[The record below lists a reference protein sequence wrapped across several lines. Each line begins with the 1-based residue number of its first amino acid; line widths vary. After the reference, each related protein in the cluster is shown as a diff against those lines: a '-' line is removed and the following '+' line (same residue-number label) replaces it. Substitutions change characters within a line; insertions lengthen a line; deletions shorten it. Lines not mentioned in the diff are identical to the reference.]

1 MADKEAAGSKL
12 DVSLLRTPIQIS
24 GKPVEQVLNSIHYGS
39 PELRCLL
46 MDECDLIFECKV
58 CRALFR
64 DLPNFISHKRA
75 YCTKSALET
84 RHVTIANLP
93 EEKVVVIQP
102 QAPEETNIELAS
114 TSQQQKP
121 VRANLEQ
128 TIQRIQSGD
137 LGRSHA
143 YKVYTE
149 AAEKLQRQKEGM
161 KVATIRTTTIPTNK
175 NAVFIDVNMTSV
187 NIHER
192 QQQGNNGVISYDQTR
207 NDSSVTVIKR
217 KTAERHGSTRNVR
230 KSTKQER
237 QSSEPQKLLMEQL
250 KEIQHKVKQ
259 KVAAAHDK
267 TAQDKTAQQ
276 KKVRSGSQNSVSQR
290 DPAPPSTT
298 ESSQKAP
305 ANTNTTRA
313 QKKLADSSGL
323 KVLSTDNVQSAPA
336 NDEETKDNVKDE
348 SDPEEVKYALVKH
361 KVDST
366 IYSKTAKEN
375 KALAA
380 IGIAATRRKK
390 LTKRSPVCLKCN
402 SAFATTKSLHYHE
415 QIHHAAKRTFYPCP
429 YCSSVFYYFFGITR
443 HLFRNHSMSLDEINA
458 MRRQLRERSFTKPF
472 STPLNTK
479 GVCGSPPRSGRSTRS
494 LGRIQLLS
502 LSQDTSSLAE
512 SSVLND
518 KHSTKKTSG
527 DSDNIVSETSSKIA
541 RQKMA
546 QANTTQEEHHHS
558 LKSSASK
565 TSDKSED
572 FVSAKEDREEAR
584 PVRLKN
590 RQQVKSGDNTSKPGC
605 SNSLNFAHT
614 AARTPVPSSPII
626 SRSQDKSHLCPK
638 CHRAFR
644 RKISCK
650 NHVKVCNAKGSST
663 HKPVRTTRY
672 TSQQLTPESVASV
685 KNNKLTKVKTKNK
698 TNSCDSTEKAM
709 AMSDNQ
715 STSLVKIPEN
725 KVENAVILQEELSDR
740 KTTLRNSSVDRNS
753 QAQRSSS
760 VDRIVTNDEP
770 RNRSRERNSA
780 TRDERDSS
788 VESTQSN
795 MEGKSPRNRRS
806 VLSKYA
812 IPSQQSKSPSKLDA
826 PVKSDVRNVSYEKLS
841 DSQQVGTGKNSSEA
855 EDTPHLNCKDKAA
868 GDDIKD
874 DNLKIENKS
883 TEASEG
889 EDLGMPAT
897 PIISKLDTHESA
909 DIINIIDHAQ
919 DVLLLTDN
927 DTKLHE
933 EIDHTTTLSQISSL
947 PPVVSNRSQEKQ
959 QQHSPSKSL
968 CSPSKVSMKDSS
980 PSPHKLSGYV
990 GKSDS
995 FPDLSLD
1002 SCKPEVVL
1010 VNEDS
1015 CENANSTSAVPSE
1028 VVDTVE
1034 DKLEVEPDNVIKS
1047 EEIILDDVDSDFKQ
1061 DAKKDLIL
1069 TDNEKLDMLTNEH
1082 MLVGK
1087 NLSLQQDV
1095 QIHAADRKSAE
1106 NDLSIQEVKLDIS
1119 DSKQQTLMESSIEM
1133 EPTVQYQGGE
1143 ELPEILQVECDSKSI
1158 DLTVQED
1165 KMLHLKKP
1173 EVTHLIK
1180 AEVDQLKKP
1189 ELVQLK
1195 KPEVDQLKQL
1205 ELTQLKNPEADQLKK
1220 PEADKLKKP
1229 ELTQLKK
1236 SELTQLKKPEVTSEE
1251 QTISE
1256 IKNSMSS
1263 GNVKNTLGNVKN
1275 TPGNSKNK
1283 ETKPQNLPPI
1293 AVVSALSERPK
1304 RKRKVPSRNKDAE
1317 EMLSKIH
1324 NHNRDREVVPVKKT
1338 KLTQEI
1344 KVSESPRKKSKAENL
1359 KIETLTAVAFDTN
1372 CGRVSDEPEIRT
1384 KKRRLNQMGE
1394 SHESECADDDSDE
1407 VLGKA
1412 KGRFVSNRMY
1422 VLEKIGTKNKRL
1434 KCYDQMKVYRMID
1447 EDLLKCLE
1455 CGESCS
1461 QMCNLRRHV
1470 IRQHLKW
1477 SRFKCKLCKFESYDR
1492 SECATHLIRGHKN
1505 RAISLRNVNQFI
1517 LDLVKQG
1524 SHARSR
1530 KKTEAVKV
1538 KQLSKIQEGNIY
1550 ARPTV
1555 KKMPKLPQKAEE
1567 GTTSRSTMN
1576 ERSGNRDI
1584 TGANG
1589 QPQLWRLEDLIPARK
1604 FSEGTSFVAVSK
1616 IQTNKLTSPKF
1627 EAHSKQSIQ
1636 QQTSAKIGLEAIVKP
1651 QQQMSSNAGLE
1662 ATGKPQQQTSSKAG
1676 PEATGKSQQLTSSKA
1691 GLEAAGKPNQQ
1702 TSSKTGVEATVK
1714 PLQQT
1719 SSKTGVE
1726 ATVKPQQQTSSKAG
1740 VEAAVKPLQQT
1751 SSKAGLE
1758 ATGKP
1763 QQKKSIKAGV
1773 EATVKPQQ
1781 QTFSKAG
1788 VEAAGKTTRKTLPF
1802 NISTRN
1808 SPRTFDT
1815 RPYNPA
1821 GGDVPDEIEA
1831 SVSKQKF
1838 LKMTSKVI
1846 IEEEIVSPSGKVS
1859 QMPDARTNGSLDN
1872 DVEKPGS
1879 ALVGT
1884 ALVESPGADSVQK
1897 SRNIFDNIKTPTFLP
1912 TAVSSMVTTTTT
1924 VSKPASAGT
1933 RELNVSSS
1941 VLHQASSP
1949 RIIEVKVESPKN
1961 FVSVSSSQIL
1971 NQKLEPS
1978 HKKTAGVKTDKPKI
1992 VSYVF
1997 RGPQLNSPSPSSD
2010 TVNSDQLAKSLIQLD
2025 FGDVVGLPSKLVS
2038 PSAQFAKLNLPPG
2051 KFSTAQVIDS
2061 AHLQRKHTSVPPSL
2075 SATPKITPVDNLKVT
2090 PKIAGASKETAG
2102 PSSGL
2107 SLAAALTKGGH
2118 IFTTVA
2124 TSFIVSHGQAGKFIV
2139 YTRPA
2144 GAKDSTTVSSV
2155 TRQSPVPSPVSVASP
2170 AVPIDSKTLDTTS
2183 QRDSQSQGAVAE
2195 DVLSPG
2201 TFVIRKHYL

>member
-12 DVSLLRTPIQIS
+12 DISMLRSPIQIS

-102 QAPEETNIELAS
+102 QAPEETNSELAS

-121 VRANLEQ
+121 IRPNLEQ

-137 LGRSHA
+137 LGKSPA

-230 KSTKQER
+230 KSTKQEK

-276 KKVRSGSQNSVSQR
+276 KKVRSGSQNSGSQKE
-290 DPAPPSTT
+290 PAPPSAT

-323 KVLSTDNVQSAPA
+323 KVLSTDNVLSAPA

-348 SDPEEVKYALVKH
+348 SDSEEVKYALVKH
-361 KVDST
+361 KVDSK
-366 IYSKTAKEN
+366 ICSKVAKEN

-415 QIHHAAKRTFYPCP
+415 QIHHAAKRIFYPCP

-443 HLFRNHSMSLDEINA
+443 HLFRNHSKSLDEINA

-472 STPLNTK
+472 STPLSTK
-479 GVCGSPPRSGRSTRS
+479 GVCGSPPRGGRSTRS
-494 LGRIQLLS
+494 LGRIQLLN

-518 KHSTKKTSG
+518 KHLTKKTSG
-527 DSDNIVSETSSKIA
+527 DSDNIVPETSSKIA
-541 RQKMA
+541 RQKIA
-546 QANTTQEEHHHS
+546 QTVTTQEEHHNS
-558 LKSSASK
+558 PKSSGSQ

-572 FVSAKEDREEAR
+572 FVNAKEDKEEAR
-584 PVRLKN
+584 PIRLKN
-590 RQQVKSGDNTSKPGC
+590 RQQVKAGENASKPG
-605 SNSLNFAHT
+605 STNNLNIAHT
-614 AARTPVPSSPII
+614 AVRTRVPSSPII

-663 HKPVRTTRY
+663 QKPVRTTRY
-672 TSQQLTPESVASV
+672 KSQQSTPESAAPV
-685 KNNKLTKVKTKNK
+685 KNNKLTKVKTKNR
-698 TNSCDSTEKAM
+698 TNSCDSTEKVM
-709 AMSDNQ
+709 ATSDNQ
-715 STSLVKIPEN
+715 STSTVKIPEN
-725 KVENAVILQEELSDR
+725 KDENVAIFQEESSHR
-740 KTTLRNSSVDRNS
+740 KTSLRNSSVDRNSS

-760 VDRIVTNDEP
+760 VDRMATNDEP

-780 TRDERDSS
+780 ARDERDSS

-812 IPSQQSKSPSKLDA
+812 MPSQQSKSPSKLDA
-826 PVKSDVRNVSYEKLS
+826 SVKSDVSNVSYEKLT
-841 DSQQVGTGKNSSEA
+841 DSQQVDTGKNSSEA
-855 EDTPHLNCKDKAA
+855 GYTSLLNCKDKTA
-868 GDDIKD
+868 GDDID
-874 DNLKIENKS
+874 EDNLKIENKS
-883 TEASEG
+883 IEASEG
-889 EDLGMPAT
+889 GNLGMPAT
-897 PIISKLDTHESA
+897 PIKAKLNTHGSA
-909 DIINIIDHAQ
+909 DVINIDHVE

-927 DTKLHE
+927 DTKLDE
-933 EIDHTTTLSQISSL
+933 EIKHTTTLSQISSL
-947 PPVVSNRSQEKQ
+947 PSVMSNRSPEK
-959 QQHSPSKSL
+959 QQHSPLKSH
-968 CSPSKVSMKDSS
+968 CSPSKASMKDSS
-980 PSPHKLSGYV
+980 PSPHKQSGYV
-990 GKSDS
+990 DKSDS
-995 FPDLSLD
+995 FPDLLLD

-1010 VNEDS
+1010 VKEDS
-1015 CENANSTSAVPSE
+1015 CENANSTIAVPSE
-1028 VVDTVE
+1028 VMDTVE
-1034 DKLEVEPDNVIKS
+1034 DKVEAEPDNTVIKS
-1047 EEIILDDVDSDFKQ
+1047 EEIILDDVDSDIKQ
-1061 DAKKDLIL
+1061 EAKKYLIL
-1069 TDNEKLDMLTNEH
+1069 TYDEKLDMMTTE
-1082 MLVGK
+1082 
-1087 NLSLQQDV
+1087 QDV
-1095 QIHAADRKSAE
+1095 QLNAADSDLVRKSAE
-1106 NDLSIQEVKLDIS
+1106 NACNLSMQEVKLDIS
-1119 DSKQQTLMESSIEM
+1119 DSKQQTSMESLIEM
-1133 EPTVQYQGGE
+1133 EPILQYQGGGKV
-1143 ELPEILQVECDSKSI
+1143 PEILQVECDSKSI
-1158 DLTVQED
+1158 DMTVQED
-1165 KMLHLKKP
+1165 KMLHM
-1173 EVTHLIK
+1173 
-1180 AEVDQLKKP
+1180 KKP
-1189 ELVQLK
+1189 ELTQLK
-1195 KPEVDQLKQL
+1195 KPEVD
-1205 ELTQLKNPEADQLKK
+1205 E
-1220 PEADKLKKP
+1220 LKKP

-1236 SELTQLKKPEVTSEE
+1236 PELDQLKKPELTQLKPEVTSEE
-1251 QTISE
+1251 HTVSQIE
-1256 IKNSMSS
+1256 NSGSS
-1263 GNVKNTLGNVKN
+1263 GNVKNTSV
-1275 TPGNSKNK
+1275 NSKSK
-1283 ETKPQNLPPI
+1283 ETKSQNLPQI

-1372 CGRVSDEPEIRT
+1372 CGHVSDQPEIRT
-1384 KKRRLNQMGE
+1384 KKRRLNQVDE
-1394 SHESECADDDSDE
+1394 SLESECVDDDSDE

-1455 CGESCS
+1455 CGESFS

-1492 SECATHLIRGHKN
+1492 SWCATHLIRVHKN

-1517 LDLVKQG
+1517 LALVKQG
-1524 SHARSR
+1524 SHARSH
-1530 KKTEAVKV
+1530 KKTETRKA
-1538 KQLSKIQEGNIY
+1538 KQQSKSQEGNIY
-1550 ARPTV
+1550 ARPSV
-1555 KKMPKLPQKAEE
+1555 KKMPILPQKAEE

-1576 ERSGNRDI
+1576 ERFGNRDI
-1584 TGANG
+1584 TRING
-1589 QPQLWRLEDLIPARK
+1589 QPQLWRLEDLIPARN
-1604 FSEGTSFVAVSK
+1604 SAEATSFVAVSK
-1616 IQTNKLTSPKF
+1616 AQTNKLTSSPKF
-1627 EAHSKQSIQ
+1627 EAHSKQSTQ
-1636 QQTSAKIGLEAIVKP
+1636 QQTSAKVGLE
-1651 QQQMSSNAGLE
+1651 G
-1662 ATGKPQQQTSSKAG
+1662 
-1676 PEATGKSQQLTSSKA
+1676 
-1691 GLEAAGKPNQQ
+1691 
-1702 TSSKTGVEATVK
+1702 
-1714 PLQQT
+1714 
-1719 SSKTGVE
+1719 
-1726 ATVKPQQQTSSKAG
+1726 TVKPQQQTSSKAG
-1740 VEAAVKPLQQT
+1740 VEAVAKPQQQTSSKAVLEATCKPQQQTSSKAGVKGNVKPQQQT

-1758 ATGKP
+1758 A
-1763 QQKKSIKAGV
+1763 
-1773 EATVKPQQ
+1773 
-1781 QTFSKAG
+1781 
-1788 VEAAGKTTRKTLPF
+1788 AGKATRKTLPF

-1815 RPYNPA
+1815 HPYNPA
-1821 GGDVPDEIEA
+1821 GDDVPDKTEA
-1831 SVSKQKF
+1831 SISKQKF
-1838 LKMTSKVI
+1838 LKVTGKVNI
-1846 IEEEIVSPSGKVS
+1846 HEEIVSPSGKVS
-1859 QMPDARTNGSLDN
+1859 QKPGARTNGSLDK
-1872 DVEKPGS
+1872 DVVKPDS

-1884 ALVESPGADSVQK
+1884 ALVESAGIDSVQK
-1897 SRNIFDNIKTPTFLP
+1897 SRNIFDNIKTSTFLP
-1912 TAVSSMVTTTTT
+1912 TAVSSLVTTTTT
-1924 VSKPASAGT
+1924 VSKAATAGT

-1941 VLHQASSP
+1941 ILHQASSP

-1961 FVSVSSSQIL
+1961 FVSVSSSQVL
-1971 NQKLEPS
+1971 KQKLDPS
-1978 HKKTAGVKTDKPKI
+1978 HKKATGVKTDKPKI

-1997 RGPQLNSPSPSSD
+1997 RSPQLHSPSSSSD
-2010 TVNSDQLAKSLIQLD
+2010 TVSSDQLAKSLIKLD
-2025 FGDVVGLPSKLVS
+2025 FGDPVGLPSKLVP

-2061 AHLQRKHTSVPPSL
+2061 AHLQRKHTPAPPSF
-2075 SATPKITPVDNLKVT
+2075 SATPKTTPVDSLKVT

-2155 TRQSPVPSPVSVASP
+2155 TGQSPVPSPVLVASP
-2170 AVPIDSKTLDTTS
+2170 AVAIDAKTLDTNP
-2183 QRDSQSQGAVAE
+2183 QRDSQSQGALAE